1 MVQRAFVTFLS
12 LLVCLSLSLRP
23 SSRRAASDPGD
34 GGGRWVGRSDLG
46 NGTRLMG
53 DPISEM
59 GRGSWEI
66 RSRKWDEAHARG
78 PLATCRDGRRG
89 DGIGDG
95 FNATPS
101 ATAVAS
107 AAGVLLAVA
116 VAVAVAA
123 AAAAAA
129 AGPSAA

>member
-1 MVQRAFVTFLS
+1 MLHLPSGAFVTFPLS
-12 LLVCLSLSLRP
+12 LLVYCLSLEPQRP
-23 SSRRAASDPGD
+23 SRPSDPGD
-34 GGGRWVGRSDLG
+34 APEADGL
-46 NGTRLMG
+46 G
-53 DPISEM
+53 DPISDM

-78 PLATCRDGRRG
+78 PLAACRDGRRG

-95 FNATPS
+95 VNATPS

-116 VAVAVAA
+116 AAVAA

-129 AGPSAA
+129 GVLLAAGVAEA